1 MENKYLLMHI
11 LDVHTAAPF
20 KDLFTIKPSV
30 LADITAAMKKNGY
43 DNAFPLILWAGH
55 GGVLVDGH
63 TRLQAAK
70 DAGVLD
76 VAVVMHDFAD
86 EEEALEYAITCQH
99 HRRNL
104 TDAELL
110 SCLSALDKRKN
121 IGRPKKNPSREGVS
135 GESAEKTAKLLNI
148 SRAKVER
155 LRTVKD
161 HGSEKTKAAVA
172 AGEMTINKAYNE
184 TMRDRR
190 AQRVQEAPEKSP
202 AEVRAERITAMI
214 GAITP
219 KVRIVLENE
228 VRAFPELRYTA
239 QERNRFDEA
248 LCGAISNLIGEMI
261 PCETEETEE

>member
-1 MENKYLLMHI
+1 METKYLLMHI

-70 DAGVLD
+70 DAGLLD

-86 EEEALEYAITCQH
+86 ELEALEYAIACQH

-121 IGRPKKNPSREGVS
+121 IGRPKKTPSREGVS
-135 GESAEKTAKLLNI
+135 GESAEKTAKLLYI

-161 HGSEKTKAAVA
+161 HGSEKIKAAVA

-190 AQRVQEAPEKSP
+190 ARRVQEAPEKTP
-202 AEVRAERITAMI
+202 AEVRAGRIAAMVGEITANI
-214 GAITP
+214 RTL
-219 KVRIVLENE
+219 LEKE
-228 VRAFPELRYTA
+228 VREFPELRYTL
-239 QERNRFDEA
+239 QERRRFDEA
-248 LCGAISNLIGEMI
+248 LCSAISNLIGEMI
-261 PCETEETEE
+261 PCETEETKE